1 MAEKLDMKKIILLL
15 LLIVVLVI
23 GGLVVIDFTGQLLGV
38 RLDIPVP
45 VIDKLKASRTKN
57 KLAKAESIYLL
68 EREELGKKEEKI
80 RLMEELVLN
89 RESELKSKENEVN
102 KKHEALLER
111 EKELDRKNAMLEDR
125 DRQYTDR
132 KKNIRE
138 QAIKLYGMPPND
150 AAVLMEK
157 QPEADVIDI
166 LREID
171 AYSEELGSSSTA
183 PYLLKLIKDINADK
197 AANILA
203 KLKYEA
209 SGDYSG
215 VDVLEDPNIEVP
227 PAP

>member
-1 MAEKLDMKKIILLL
+1 MAEKLDVKKIILLL
-15 LLIVVLVI
+15 LLIVVLII

-45 VIDKLKASRTKN
+45 GVDKWKATRNKN
-57 KLAKAESIYLL
+57 KLAKAESVYLL
-68 EREELGKKEEKI
+68 EREELSKKEEKV
-80 RLMEELVLN
+80 RLMEEIVLN
-89 RESELKSKENEVN
+89 RENELKSKENEVN

-215 VDVLEDPNIEVP
+215 VDILEDPNIEVP

>member
-1 MAEKLDMKKIILLL
+1 MT
-15 LLIVVLVI
+15 VLTKDNFKFEVEEYS
-23 GGLVVIDFTGQLLGV
+23 GLVVIDFTGQLLGV

-45 VIDKLKASRTKN
+45 GVDKWKAARNKN
-57 KLAKAESIYLL
+57 KLAKAESVYLL
-68 EREELGKKEEKI
+68 EREELSKKEEKV
-80 RLMEELVLN
+80 RLMEEIVLN
-89 RESELKSKENEVN
+89 RENELKSKENEVN

-215 VDVLEDPNIEVP
+215 VDILEDPNIEVP

>member
-15 LLIVVLVI
+15 LLIAVLII

-38 RLDIPVP
+38 QLDIPVP
-45 VIDKLKASRTKN
+45 GAAKIKAARTKN
-57 KLAKAESIYLL
+57 KLAKAENIYLL
-68 EREELGKKEEKI
+68 EREELGKKEEKVK
-80 RLMEELVLN
+80 LMEELVIN
-89 RESELKSKENEVN
+89 RENELKSKENEIN

-111 EKELDRKNAMLEDR
+111 EKELDRKNDMLEDR

-171 AYSEELGSSSTA
+171 SYSEELGASSTS

-203 KLKYEA
+203 KLKYDA
-209 SGDYSG
+209 AGDYSG

-227 PAP
+227 PAA